1 MQVTRTSSLSGK
13 VFTMELDVTQEQL
26 DRFENRREN
35 GEYVQTIFP
44 HLTSEERE
52 FIMTGISPTEW
63 DEIFNQ

>member
-26 DRFENRREN
+26 DRFEKRREN

>member
-13 VFTMELDVTQEQL
+13 QSTMELDVTQEQL
-26 DRFENRREN
+26 DRFDNRRDN

-63 DEIFNQ
+63 NKFFN

>member
-1 MQVTRTSSLSGK
+1 MQVTRTSSLSGN
-13 VFTMELDVTQEQL
+13 VYTMELDVTQEQL
-26 DRFENRREN
+26 DRFEKRREN

>member
-1 MQVTRTSSLSGK
+1 MQVTRTSSLSGN
-13 VFTMELDVTQEQL
+13 VYTMELDVTQEQL
-26 DRFENRREN
+26 DKFDNRREN

-63 DEIFNQ
+63 NEIFN